1 MSATAIQIENERITF
16 DGYDLAVSTDVV
28 VKRINVWRDYD
39 NRALGAICSV
49 RHGHPAELLERKGDA
64 CRVRVTW
71 MGRTYEGWVTYYFF
85 KELKGEW
92 QLERIKGASA

>member
-1 MSATAIQIENERITF
+1 MSATAITIEGQLVTF
-16 DGYDLAVSTDVV
+16 DGYDGADLVAR
-28 VKRINVWRDYD
+28 RINVWRDYD

-71 MGRTYEGWVTYYFF
+71 KGRTYEGWVTYYFF